1 MIELDALSDS
11 MLNPKKLKV
20 SNNVETDIVWSLI
33 KKRVV
38 VIYARLALIII
49 DWSILT
55 LPVFAYYE
63 KTMRTICRRVCT
75 DYL

>member
-11 MLNPKKLKV
+11 MLNPRKLKV
-20 SNNVETDIVWSLI
+20 SYNVKTDIVWSLI

-38 VIYARLALIII
+38 FTPSLALVII

-55 LPVFAYYE
+55 LPVFAHYE

>member
-11 MLNPKKLKV
+11 MLNPRKLKV

-38 VIYARLALIII
+38 VIYAK
-49 DWSILT
+49 SC
-55 LPVFAYYE
+55 FSYN
-63 KTMRTICRRVCT
+63 
-75 DYL
+75 